1 MYDMKALR
9 KIVESSG
16 FEVAMVALATFLLS
30 FLFVDR
36 GRLAAGGKQR
46 NE

>member
-16 FEVAMVALATFLLS
+16 FEVAMVSQHT
-30 FLFVDR
+30 V
-36 GRLAAGGKQR
+36 QYY
-46 NE
+46 